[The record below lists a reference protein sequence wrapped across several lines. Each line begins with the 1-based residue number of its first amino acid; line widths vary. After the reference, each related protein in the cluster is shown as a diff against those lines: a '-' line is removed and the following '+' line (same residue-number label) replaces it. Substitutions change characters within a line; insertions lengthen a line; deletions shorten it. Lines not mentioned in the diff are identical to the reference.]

1 MITGSMKG
9 GIQARGNTLDQR
21 LVPKENPSYSQAA
34 ASYSTT
40 VGVSSHNASRPGSAI
55 KKKLGVSP
63 PNNGKTI
70 KINSTNQKDLN
81 NLLYY
86 SSKHSKKPTD
96 GNVIMVNQTKQGSKD
111 S

>member
-1 MITGSMKG
+1 MTAGNMKG

-21 LVPKENPSYSQAA
+21 LGPKENPSYSQAA

-40 VGVSSHNASRPGSAI
+40 VGVSSHNGSRPGSAI

-63 PNNGKTI
+63 PYNAKTI
-70 KINSTNQKDLN
+70 KMNNTNQKDFN
-81 NLLYY
+81 NLLYC
-86 SSKHSKKPTD
+86 SSKHSKKPTE
-96 GNVIMVNQTKQGSKD
+96 GNVIMVNQTKQGPKD